1 MRLNWQFEFC
11 SRNLVRVW
19 ITRTEP
25 GATRLAAA
33 LEAAGHTAWVR
44 PVLRIEALRSSPPP
58 GPFDLTI
65 FLSEHAVHAACANG
79 WRETPALA
87 IGPGTRAALRT
98 LGVLAAT
105 PQVATS
111 EGIVDFLASAPPSRA
126 LLAAGEGG
134 RDVLGPLLKERG
146 VAVVQWALY
155 RRVAVSGPLPDSQQV
170 DAIVAASEAGLRVA
184 ADLWFATGRNA
195 AIPRDRSFR
204 PCCRSLPAPVGF
216 TRVLVSPGAGARA
229 TVATLERVATGR

>member
-1 MRLNWQFEFC
+1 M
-11 SRNLVRVW
+11 RVW

-25 GATRLAAA
+25 GAARLATA
-33 LEAAGHTAWVR
+33 LEAAGYTAWVR
-44 PVLRIEALRSSPPP
+44 PVLRIEVLRSYPPP
-58 GPFDLTI
+58 GAFELTI

-87 IGPGTRAALRT
+87 IGPGTQAALRT
-98 LGVLAAT
+98 RGVLAAI

-111 EGIVDFLASAPPSRA
+111 EGIVDFLTSALPSRA

-134 RDVLGPLLKERG
+134 RDVLGPLLEERG
-146 VAVVQWALY
+146 VAVVPWAPY

-184 ADLWFATGRNA
+184 ADMWFASGRSA
-195 AIPRDRSFR
+195 AIAVI
-204 PCCRSLPAPVGF
+204 APSARVAEAAGAVGF
-216 TRVLVSPGAGARA
+216 TRVLVSPGAGVQA
-229 TVATLERVATGR
+229 TVATLERVATGRRRP

>member
-1 MRLNWQFEFC
+1 M
-11 SRNLVRVW
+11 RVW

-25 GATRLAAA
+25 GAARLATA
-33 LEAAGHTAWVR
+33 LEAAGYTAWVR
-44 PVLRIEALRSSPPP
+44 PVLRIEVLRSYPPP
-58 GPFDLTI
+58 GAFDLTV

-87 IGPGTRAALRT
+87 IGPGTQAALRT
-98 LGVLAAT
+98 RGVLAAI

-111 EGIVDFLASAPPSRA
+111 EGIVDFLTSALPSRA

-134 RDVLGPLLKERG
+134 RDVLGPLLEERG
-146 VAVVQWALY
+146 VAVVPWAPY

-184 ADLWFATGRNA
+184 ADMWFASGRSA
-195 AIPRDRSFR
+195 AIVVI
-204 PCCRSLPAPVGF
+204 APSARVAEAAGAVGF
-216 TRVLVSPGAGARA
+216 TRVLVSPGAGVQA
-229 TVATLERVATGR
+229 TVATLERVATGRRRP

>member
-1 MRLNWQFEFC
+1 M
-11 SRNLVRVW
+11 RVW

-25 GATRLAAA
+25 GAARLATA

-44 PVLRIEALRSSPPP
+44 PVLRIEVLRSYPPP
-58 GPFDLTI
+58 GAFDLTI

-98 LGVLAAT
+98 RGVLAAI

-111 EGIVDFLASAPPSRA
+111 EGIVDFLTSALPSRA

-134 RDVLGPLLKERG
+134 RDVLGPLLEERG
-146 VAVVQWALY
+146 VAVVPWAPY
-155 RRVAVSGPLPDSQQV
+155 RRVAVSGPLPDSEQV

-184 ADLWFATGRNA
+184 ADMWFASGRSP
-195 AIPRDRSFR
+195 AIPVI
-204 PCCRSLPAPVGF
+204 APSARVAEAAGAVGF
-216 TRVLVSPGAGARA
+216 TRVLVSPGAGVQA
-229 TVATLERVATGR
+229 TVATLERVATGRRRP